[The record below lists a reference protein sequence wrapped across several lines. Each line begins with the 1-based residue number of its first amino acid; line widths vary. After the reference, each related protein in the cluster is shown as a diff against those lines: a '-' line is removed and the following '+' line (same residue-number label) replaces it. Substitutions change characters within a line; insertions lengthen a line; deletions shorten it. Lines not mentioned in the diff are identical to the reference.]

1 MAASSPTGTRRSCA
15 TTRSCARRTAATG
28 RAVPSTSRTSTMPDL
43 LEPLQYAFVQL
54 ALLAAVLV
62 ALVCAS
68 VGVFVVLRGLAFLGD
83 AIAHAAFPGVVIA
96 FLLKINI
103 VIGGSVAAVLSAL
116 AIGAVARRSG
126 LKEDTAIGVVFSGM
140 FALGIVLFSS
150 IRTYT
155 GDLLGILFGDVLG
168 VATDQ
173 LVVGS
178 VTAAIVLVALWIIWR
193 QLVFVS
199 FDPIGAAA
207 AGLNT
212 LRYDTLLLGLIGLA
226 IAVSVQIVGV
236 VLVVAMLVTPAA
248 TARLIAQDLRTLV
261 VVALLVA
268 VGSSVAGIWLSYYV
282 NAASGGTIVLVATTL
297 FGVVWTV
304 RSVARSR
311 V

>member
-1 MAASSPTGTRRSCA
+1 
-15 TTRSCARRTAATG
+15 
-28 RAVPSTSRTSTMPDL
+28 MPDL
-43 LEPLQYAFVQL
+43 LEPLQYAFVQR
-54 ALLAAVLV
+54 ALVAAVLV

-103 VIGGSVAAVLSAL
+103 VIGGSIAAVASAL

-140 FALGIVLFSS
+140 FAVGIVLFSS

-168 VATDQ
+168 VAADQ
-173 LVVGS
+173 LVIAAI
-178 VTAAIVLVALWIIWR
+178 TAAVVLIVLWIIWR

-248 TARLIAQDLRTLV
+248 TARLLAQDLRTLV
-261 VVALLVA
+261 GSALLFAVA
-268 VGSSVAGIWLSYYV
+268 SSIAGIWISYYV
-282 NAASGGTIVLVATTL
+282 NAASGGTIVLVATAL
-297 FGVVWTV
+297 FGVIWTG
-304 RSVARSR
+304 RSIARGR
-311 V
+311 AAAA

>member
-1 MAASSPTGTRRSCA
+1 M
-15 TTRSCARRTAATG
+15 
-28 RAVPSTSRTSTMPDL
+28 STMPDL
-43 LEPLQYAFVQL
+43 LEPLQYAFVQR
-54 ALLAAVLV
+54 ALVAAILV

-96 FLLKINI
+96 FLMKINI
-103 VIGGSVAAVLSAL
+103 VIGGSIAAVASAL
-116 AIGAVARRSG
+116 VIGAVARRSG

-140 FALGIVLFSS
+140 FAVGIVLFSS

-168 VATDQ
+168 VAADQ
-173 LVVGS
+173 LVLAAI
-178 VTAAIVLVALWIIWR
+178 TAAIVLAGLWIIWR

-248 TARLIAQDLRTLV
+248 TARLLAQDLRALVIGALV
-261 VVALLVA
+261 VA
-268 VGSSVAGIWLSYYV
+268 VVSSIAGIWLSYYV

-297 FGVVWTV
+297 FGLVW
-304 RSVARSR
+304 VARSVTRGR
-311 V
+311 VAAR

>member
-1 MAASSPTGTRRSCA
+1 
-15 TTRSCARRTAATG
+15 
-28 RAVPSTSRTSTMPDL
+28 MPDL
-43 LEPLQYAFVQL
+43 LEPLQYAFVQR
-54 ALLAAVLV
+54 ALIAAILV

-96 FLLKINI
+96 FLLKVNI

-140 FALGIVLFSS
+140 FALGIVLFSG

-168 VATDQ
+168 VTVDQ
-173 LVVGS
+173 LAVGAI
-178 VTAAIVLVALWIIWR
+178 AAAVVLVALWIIWR

-248 TARLIAQDLRTLV
+248 TARLVAQDLRTLV
-261 VVALLVA
+261 IAALVVA
-268 VGSSVAGIWLSYYV
+268 VGSSIAGIWLSYYV

-297 FGVVWTV
+297 FAVVWSV

-311 V
+311 AAAV

>member
-1 MAASSPTGTRRSCA
+1 
-15 TTRSCARRTAATG
+15 
-28 RAVPSTSRTSTMPDL
+28 MPDL
-43 LEPLQYAFVQL
+43 LQPLQYAFVQR

-96 FLLKINI
+96 FLMKINI
-103 VIGGSVAAVLSAL
+103 VIGGSIAAVASAL

-140 FALGIVLFSS
+140 FAVGIVLFSS

-168 VATDQ
+168 VAADQ
-173 LVVGS
+173 LVLAAI
-178 VTAAIVLVALWIIWR
+178 TAAVVLVGLWIIWR

-248 TARLIAQDLRTLV
+248 TARLLAQDLRALVIGALV
-261 VVALLVA
+261 VA
-268 VGSSVAGIWLSYYV
+268 VVSSIAGIWLSYYV

-297 FGVVWTV
+297 FGLVW
-304 RSVARSR
+304 VARGVTRSR
-311 V
+311 VAAR

>member
-1 MAASSPTGTRRSCA
+1 
-15 TTRSCARRTAATG
+15 
-28 RAVPSTSRTSTMPDL
+28 MPDL
-43 LEPLQYAFVQL
+43 LEPLQYAFVQR
-54 ALLAAVLV
+54 ALIAAVLV

-96 FLLKINI
+96 FLLKVNI
-103 VIGGSVAAVLSAL
+103 VLGGSVAAVLSAL

-178 VTAAIVLVALWIIWR
+178 VTAAIILAALWIIWR

-207 AGLNT
+207 AGLHT

-248 TARLIAQDLRTLV
+248 TARLVAQDLRTLV

-297 FGVVWTV
+297 FGLVWTV

-311 V
+311 VAAA

>member
-1 MAASSPTGTRRSCA
+1 
-15 TTRSCARRTAATG
+15 
-28 RAVPSTSRTSTMPDL
+28 MPEL
-43 LEPLQYAFVQL
+43 LEPLQYAFVQR

-62 ALVCAS
+62 ALVCAG

-96 FLLKINI
+96 FLMKVNI
-103 VIGGSVAAVLSAL
+103 VIGGSVAAVVSAL

-140 FALGIVLFSS
+140 FALGIVLFSG

-168 VATDQ
+168 VTPEQ
-173 LVVGS
+173 LIL
-178 VTAAIVLVALWIIWR
+178 AAITAGVVLLVLWIAWR

-248 TARLIAQDLRTLV
+248 TARLVAQDLRALV
-261 VVALLVA
+261 VTALVVA
-268 VGSSVAGIWLSYYV
+268 VASSVAGIWLSYYV
-282 NAASGGTIVLVATTL
+282 NAASGGTIVLVATTIFAL
-297 FGVVWTV
+297 VWTG
-304 RSVARSR
+304 RSLTRTRVAAG
-311 V
+311 

>member
-1 MAASSPTGTRRSCA
+1 
-15 TTRSCARRTAATG
+15 
-28 RAVPSTSRTSTMPDL
+28 MPDL
-43 LEPLQYAFVQL
+43 FEPLQYAFVQR
-54 ALLAAVLV
+54 ALVAAVLV

-96 FLLKINI
+96 FLLKVNI

-168 VATDQ
+168 VTADQ
-173 LVVGS
+173 LAVGA
-178 VTAAIVLVALWIIWR
+178 VTAAVVLFALWIIWR

-248 TARLIAQDLRTLV
+248 TARLVAQDLRTLV
-261 VVALLVA
+261 IAALVVA
-268 VGSSVAGIWLSYYV
+268 VGSSIAGIWLSYYV

-311 V
+311 VAAG

>member
-1 MAASSPTGTRRSCA
+1 M
-15 TTRSCARRTAATG
+15 
-28 RAVPSTSRTSTMPDL
+28 STMPDL
-43 LEPLQYAFVQL
+43 LEPLQYAFVQR
-54 ALLAAVLV
+54 ALVAAVLV

-103 VIGGSVAAVLSAL
+103 VIGGSIAAVASAL
-116 AIGAVARRSG
+116 VIGAVARRSG

-140 FALGIVLFSS
+140 FAVGIVLFSS

-168 VATDQ
+168 VSADQ
-173 LVVGS
+173 LTLAAI
-178 VTAAIVLVALWIIWR
+178 TAAIVLVALWVIWR

-212 LRYDTLLLGLIGLA
+212 LRYDTLLLGLIGLS

-248 TARLIAQDLRTLV
+248 TARLLAQDLRGLV
-261 VVALLVA
+261 VGALVVA
-268 VGSSVAGIWLSYYV
+268 VASSIAGIWLSYYV

-297 FGVVWTV
+297 FGLVWTV
-304 RSVARSR
+304 RTVARSR
-311 V
+311 AAAA

>member
-1 MAASSPTGTRRSCA
+1 
-15 TTRSCARRTAATG
+15 
-28 RAVPSTSRTSTMPDL
+28 MPDL
-43 LEPLQYAFVQL
+43 LEPLQYAFVQR

-96 FLLKINI
+96 FLLKLNI

-173 LVVGS
+173 LVVAS
-178 VTAAIVLVALWIIWR
+178 VTAAIVLAALWIIWR

-248 TARLIAQDLRTLV
+248 TARLVAQDLRTLV

-297 FGVVWTV
+297 FAVVWTV

-311 V
+311 VAAG

>member
-1 MAASSPTGTRRSCA
+1 
-15 TTRSCARRTAATG
+15 
-28 RAVPSTSRTSTMPDL
+28 MPDL
-43 LEPLQYAFVQL
+43 LEPLQYAFVQR

-96 FLLKINI
+96 FLLKVNI
-103 VIGGSVAAVLSAL
+103 VIGGSIAAVASAL

-140 FALGIVLFSS
+140 FAVGIVLFSS

-168 VATDQ
+168 VASDQ
-173 LVVGS
+173 LVVAA
-178 VTAAIVLVALWIIWR
+178 VTAAVILAALWIIWR

-207 AGLNT
+207 AGLNP

-248 TARLIAQDLRTLV
+248 TARLLAQDLRALV
-261 VVALLVA
+261 VGALLFA
-268 VGSSVAGIWLSYYV
+268 VVSSVAGIWLSYYV

-297 FGVVWTV
+297 FGLVWSA

-311 V
+311 VAVG

>member
-1 MAASSPTGTRRSCA
+1 
-15 TTRSCARRTAATG
+15 
-28 RAVPSTSRTSTMPDL
+28 MPDL
-43 LEPLQYAFVQL
+43 LEPLQYAFVQR

-96 FLLKINI
+96 FLMKINI
-103 VIGGSVAAVLSAL
+103 VIGGSIVAVASAL

-140 FALGIVLFSS
+140 FAVGIVLFSS

-168 VATDQ
+168 VAADQ
-173 LVVGS
+173 LVLAA
-178 VTAAIVLVALWIIWR
+178 VTAAVVLVGLWIIWR

-248 TARLIAQDLRTLV
+248 TARLLAQDLRALVIGALV
-261 VVALLVA
+261 VA
-268 VGSSVAGIWLSYYV
+268 VVSSIAGIWLSYYV

-297 FGVVWTV
+297 FGLVWIA
-304 RSVARSR
+304 RGVARGR
-311 V
+311 VAAR

>member
-1 MAASSPTGTRRSCA
+1 MAAT
-15 TTRSCARRTAATG
+15 ARALL
-28 RAVPSTSRTSTMPDL
+28 STSRMSTMPDL
-43 LEPLQYAFVQL
+43 LEPLRYAFVQR
-54 ALLAAVLV
+54 ALVAAVLV

-103 VIGGSVAAVLSAL
+103 VIGGSIAAVASAL

-140 FALGIVLFSS
+140 FAVGIVLFSS

-168 VATDQ
+168 VSADQ
-173 LVVGS
+173 LVLAAI
-178 VTAAIVLVALWIIWR
+178 TAAIVLVALWVIWR

-207 AGLNT
+207 AGLNP

-248 TARLIAQDLRTLV
+248 TARLLAQDLRGLV
-261 VVALLVA
+261 VGALVVA
-268 VGSSVAGIWLSYYV
+268 VASSIAGIWLSYYV

-297 FGVVWTV
+297 FGLVWTV
-304 RSVARSR
+304 RTVARSR
-311 V
+311 AAAA

>member
-1 MAASSPTGTRRSCA
+1 
-15 TTRSCARRTAATG
+15 
-28 RAVPSTSRTSTMPDL
+28 MPDL
-43 LEPLQYAFVQL
+43 FEPLQYAFVQR

-96 FLLKINI
+96 FLMKINI
-103 VIGGSVAAVLSAL
+103 VIGGSIAAVASAL

-140 FALGIVLFSS
+140 FAVGIVLFSS

-173 LVVGS
+173 LVLAAI
-178 VTAAIVLVALWIIWR
+178 TAAVILATLWTIWR

-236 VLVVAMLVTPAA
+236 VLVFAMLVTPAA
-248 TARLIAQDLRTLV
+248 TARLLAQDLRALV
-261 VVALLVA
+261 VGALLVA
-268 VGSSVAGIWLSYYV
+268 VASSIAGIWLSYYV

-297 FGVVWTV
+297 FGLVWIA
-304 RSVARSR
+304 RGVARSR
-311 V
+311 VAAG

>member
-1 MAASSPTGTRRSCA
+1 MS
-15 TTRSCARRTAATG
+15 
-28 RAVPSTSRTSTMPDL
+28 DL
-43 LEPLQYAFVQL
+43 LEPLQYAFVQR
-54 ALLAAVLV
+54 ALIAAVLV

-96 FLLKINI
+96 FLLKVNI
-103 VIGGSVAAVLSAL
+103 VLGGSVAAVLSAL

-178 VTAAIVLVALWIIWR
+178 VTAAIVLAALWIIWR

-248 TARLIAQDLRTLV
+248 TARLVAQDLRMLV

-297 FGVVWTV
+297 FGLVWTV

-311 V
+311 VAAA

>member
-1 MAASSPTGTRRSCA
+1 
-15 TTRSCARRTAATG
+15 
-28 RAVPSTSRTSTMPDL
+28 MPDL
-43 LEPLQYAFVQL
+43 LEPLQYEFVQR

-103 VIGGSVAAVLSAL
+103 VIGGSIAAVASAL

-140 FALGIVLFSS
+140 FAVGIVLFSS

-168 VATDQ
+168 VAADQ
-173 LVVGS
+173 LVLAAA
-178 VTAAIVLVALWIIWR
+178 TAAIVLAGLWIIWR

-248 TARLIAQDLRTLV
+248 TARLLAQDLRALVIGALV
-261 VVALLVA
+261 VA
-268 VGSSVAGIWLSYYV
+268 VVSSIAGIWLSYYV

-297 FGVVWTV
+297 FALVW
-304 RSVARSR
+304 VARSLTR
-311 V
+311 GRIAAR

>member
-1 MAASSPTGTRRSCA
+1 
-15 TTRSCARRTAATG
+15 
-28 RAVPSTSRTSTMPDL
+28 MPDL
-43 LEPLQYAFVQL
+43 LEPLQYAFVQR

-103 VIGGSVAAVLSAL
+103 VIGGSIAAVASAL

-140 FALGIVLFSS
+140 FAVGIVLFSS

-168 VATDQ
+168 VAADQ
-173 LVVGS
+173 LVLATI
-178 VTAAIVLVALWIIWR
+178 TAAAVLVVLWVIWR

-199 FDPIGAAA
+199 FDPVGAAA

-248 TARLIAQDLRTLV
+248 TARLVAQDLRTLV

-311 V
+311 VAAA

>member
-1 MAASSPTGTRRSCA
+1 
-15 TTRSCARRTAATG
+15 
-28 RAVPSTSRTSTMPDL
+28 MPDL
-43 LEPLQYAFVQL
+43 LEPLQYAFVQR

-96 FLLKINI
+96 FLMKINI
-103 VIGGSVAAVLSAL
+103 VIGGSIAAVASAL

-140 FALGIVLFSS
+140 FAVGIVLFSS

-168 VATDQ
+168 VASDQ
-173 LVVGS
+173 LMLAAI
-178 VTAAIVLVALWIIWR
+178 TAAIVLVSLWIIWR

-248 TARLIAQDLRTLV
+248 TARLLAQDLRALV
-261 VVALLVA
+261 IGALIASVV
-268 VGSSVAGIWLSYYV
+268 SSIAGIWLSYYV

-297 FGVVWTV
+297 FGVVWIA
-304 RSVARSR
+304 RSVARGR
-311 V
+311 VAAR

>member
-1 MAASSPTGTRRSCA
+1 
-15 TTRSCARRTAATG
+15 
-28 RAVPSTSRTSTMPDL
+28 MPDL
-43 LEPLQYAFVQL
+43 LEPLQYAFVQR

-103 VIGGSVAAVLSAL
+103 VIGGSIAAVASAL

-140 FALGIVLFSS
+140 FAVGIVLFSS

-168 VATDQ
+168 VAADQ
-173 LVVGS
+173 LVLAAI
-178 VTAAIVLVALWIIWR
+178 TAAVVLVGLWIIWR

-248 TARLIAQDLRTLV
+248 TARLLAQDLRALVIGALV
-261 VVALLVA
+261 VA
-268 VGSSVAGIWLSYYV
+268 VVSSIAGIWLSYYV

-297 FGVVWTV
+297 FGLVWIA
-304 RSVARSR
+304 RSVGRGR
-311 V
+311 VAAG

>member
-1 MAASSPTGTRRSCA
+1 M
-15 TTRSCARRTAATG
+15 
-28 RAVPSTSRTSTMPDL
+28 STMPDL
-43 LEPLQYAFVQL
+43 LEPLQYAFVQR

-96 FLLKINI
+96 FLMKINI
-103 VIGGSVAAVLSAL
+103 VIGGSIAAVASAL

-140 FALGIVLFSS
+140 FAVGIVLFSS

-168 VATDQ
+168 VAADQ
-173 LVVGS
+173 LVLAA
-178 VTAAIVLVALWIIWR
+178 VTAAVVLVGLWIIWR

-248 TARLIAQDLRTLV
+248 TARLLAQDLRALVIGALV
-261 VVALLVA
+261 VA
-268 VGSSVAGIWLSYYV
+268 VVSSIAGIWLSYYV

-297 FGVVWTV
+297 FGLVWIA
-304 RSVARSR
+304 RGVARGR
-311 V
+311 VAAR

>member
-1 MAASSPTGTRRSCA
+1 MS
-15 TTRSCARRTAATG
+15 
-28 RAVPSTSRTSTMPDL
+28 DL
-43 LEPLQYAFVQL
+43 LEPLQYAFVQR
-54 ALLAAVLV
+54 ALIAAVLV

-96 FLLKINI
+96 FLLKVNI
-103 VIGGSVAAVLSAL
+103 VLGGSVAAVLSAL

-178 VTAAIVLVALWIIWR
+178 VTAAIVLAALWIIWR

-248 TARLIAQDLRTLV
+248 TARLVAQDLRTLV

-297 FGVVWTV
+297 FGLVWTV

-311 V
+311 VAAA

>member
-1 MAASSPTGTRRSCA
+1 
-15 TTRSCARRTAATG
+15 
-28 RAVPSTSRTSTMPDL
+28 MPDL
-43 LEPLQYAFVQL
+43 LEPLQYAFVQR

-96 FLLKINI
+96 FLMKINI
-103 VIGGSVAAVLSAL
+103 VIGGSIAAVASAL

-140 FALGIVLFSS
+140 FAVGIVLFSS

-168 VATDQ
+168 VAADQ
-173 LVVGS
+173 LVLAAI
-178 VTAAIVLVALWIIWR
+178 TAAIVLAGLWIIWR

-248 TARLIAQDLRTLV
+248 TARLLAQDLRALVIGALV
-261 VVALLVA
+261 VA
-268 VGSSVAGIWLSYYV
+268 VVSSVAGIWLSYYV

-297 FGVVWTV
+297 FGLVWIARGVT
-304 RSVARSR
+304 RGRVAAR
-311 V
+311 